1 MVLPDNR
8 YRKDQ
13 VMRHFGSIPTPAAAE
28 DANWNELSPEEQV
41 SLIRQGYRPPA
52 LTIMSNAAYTELEE
66 RGAA

>member
-1 MVLPDNR
+1 MKQFTL
-8 YRKDQ
+8 
-13 VMRHFGSIPTPAAAE
+13 ILTPADAE
-28 DANWNELSPEEQV
+28 EIDWNELTPEEQV

>member
-1 MVLPDNR
+1 
-8 YRKDQ
+8 
-13 VMRHFGSIPTPAAAE
+13 MRQFGSIPTPADAE
-28 DANWNELSPEEQV
+28 DANWNELSPEEQA

>member
-1 MVLPDNR
+1 M
-8 YRKDQ
+8 K
-13 VMRHFGSIPTPAAAE
+13 HFGSIPTPAAAE